1 MIYLIIWAV
10 QGAIWGFA
18 TNKIVENKGYDENWF
33 WWGFFFGLIA
43 LLVALSKPTV
53 YHHSEYESSEY
64 SPLSSAANSFVAEH
78 RKNSMNDGDW
88 ECYFCHRIN
97 ADYVT
102 NCGCGK
108 SKEDSEQQKAINA
121 KAQRE
126 LRERQKKQQD
136 SISDNA
142 NTIELIKEY
151 KELLDSGAITQEEFD
166 KKKSELL

>member
-1 MIYLIIWAV
+1 MLPIAV
-10 QGAIWGFA
+10 AA
-18 TNKIVENKGYDENWF
+18 KARK
-33 WWGFFFGLIA
+33 
-43 LLVALSKPTV
+43 K
-53 YHHSEYESSEY
+53 
-64 SPLSSAANSFVAEH
+64 ANS
-78 RKNSMNDGDW
+78 K
-88 ECYFCHRIN
+88 
-97 ADYVT
+97 
-102 NCGCGK
+102 K
-108 SKEDSEQQKAINA
+108 QKAINA